1 MAFKLLKFNT
11 FHRTSDMDLVV
22 QGASFSLKA
31 LAKALER
38 NNLCRRAQVIS
49 KAKVLVYF
57 SSKL

>member
-1 MAFKLLKFNT
+1 
-11 FHRTSDMDLVV
+11 MDLVV

-57 SSKL
+57 FQLVTRNLMIIFNRYQS